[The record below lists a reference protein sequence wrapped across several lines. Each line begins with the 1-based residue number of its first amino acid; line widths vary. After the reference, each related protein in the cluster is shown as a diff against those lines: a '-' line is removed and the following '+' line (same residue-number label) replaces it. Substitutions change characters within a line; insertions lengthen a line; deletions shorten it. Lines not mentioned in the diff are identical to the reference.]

1 MNDSNKR
8 TSLKTLVA
16 TALATGLPAVAGAT
30 AGLTASGAPVV
41 ISEGA
46 SVAAGSAVNV
56 VFGTR
61 DAQGAHTV
69 TLSNTGDKPIT
80 LKHIYPGRV
89 IVDREAYDLNALFD
103 QHERTLAPGQS
114 LRAQLDT
121 SDRNQPERGLPAG
134 LSFTDAVQ
142 VTTPLATVGALNTVS
157 TTRRVL
163 T

>member
-8 TSLKTLVA
+8 MSLKTLVA

-56 VFGTR
+56 VFG
-61 DAQGAHTV
+61 
-69 TLSNTGDKPIT
+69 
-80 LKHIYPGRV
+80 
-89 IVDREAYDLNALFD
+89 
-103 QHERTLAPGQS
+103 
-114 LRAQLDT
+114 
-121 SDRNQPERGLPAG
+121 AG